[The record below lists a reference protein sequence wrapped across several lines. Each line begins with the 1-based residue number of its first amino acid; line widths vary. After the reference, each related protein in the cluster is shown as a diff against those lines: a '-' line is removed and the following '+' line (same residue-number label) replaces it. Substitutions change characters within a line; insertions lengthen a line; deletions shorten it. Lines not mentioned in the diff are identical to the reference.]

1 MIYKKYYLFELF
13 KFWIGGSMETCI
25 VLFMQIIVYSSLV
38 IIVIALLAKG
48 IQSMIINFKNR
59 DKTKT
64 NMGFESTYG
73 EPLNL
78 VIMAMILIIVI
89 FLINIRV
96 GFQWTLRKQDQPAI
110 ILSSIPVGYI
120 IIGIIV
126 NIIQYFRGA
135 KKHTIR
141 SDPVVKTLEISG
153 EKKQKTDFRRKFW
166 HLFVFILVISILI
179 LLRRYLASQAN
190 GALWVE
196 HYQQLLD
203 GFFDYT
209 DGTQFIDNIFIR
221 KTPPMGQSAIII
233 FMYGMV
239 VFMFTIEITRLSGHV
254 FFLFQKKVE
263 SIMREKEKNTFGSY
277 THFATGFLI
286 AAWIL
291 PPFPFL
297 AAMCLG
303 SFADPIASIIGMKFG
318 HKKYSWNG
326 KSIKGTIAGIITA
339 FISMFFFVGWIYA
352 LIGSIVVFAISDII
366 TPKPL
371 EISDNIL
378 MPIMI
383 SLIFILLTA
392 LGIPYT
398 PLIHF

>member
-1 MIYKKYYLFELF
+1 MAVF
-13 KFWIGGSMETCI
+13 I

-38 IIVIALLAKG
+38 IIIIALLTKG
-48 IQSMIINFKNR
+48 IQSMIINFTNR
-59 DKTKT
+59 EKMKT
-64 NMGFESTYG
+64 NHGFESTYS

-78 VIMAMILIIVI
+78 VIMAVILSIVI

-110 ILSSIPVGYI
+110 ILASIPIAYV
-120 IIGIIV
+120 IIGIFV

-135 KKHTIR
+135 KKLKKT
-141 SDPVVKTLEISG
+141 SDPIVNTLEISG
-153 EKKQKTDFRRKFW
+153 EIKQKIDYRRKFW
-166 HLFVFILVISILI
+166 HVFVFILVISFLLLI
-179 LLRRYLASQAN
+179 RQYLVSQIN
-190 GALWVE
+190 GNLWVE

-203 GFFDYT
+203 GFFNYT
-209 DGTQFIDNIFIR
+209 DGTRFIDNIFIR
-221 KTPPMGQSAIII
+221 KTPPMGQSTIII

-239 VFMFTIEITRLSGHV
+239 IFMFTIELTRLYGSM
-254 FFLFQKKVE
+254 FYLFQKKVQ
-263 SIMREKEKNTFGSY
+263 SIMLEKELNTFGSY

-318 HKKYSWNG
+318 HKRYSWNG
-326 KSIKGTIAGIITA
+326 KSIEGTIAGMIMA
-339 FISMFFFVGWIYA
+339 FGTMIFFVGWIYA
-352 LIGSIVVFAISDII
+352 LIGSIVFAISDII

-383 SLIFILLTA
+383 SLIFVFLTA
-392 LGIPYT
+392 LGIPYI